1 MGTKLFSSG
10 LLPFSIAFSR
20 SRFRNCWQL
29 FLATSSI
36 AFPASL
42 SRFLKVDEFIA
53 GTLRVESKLFKWVLP
68 TPVCKQPR
76 AALVFTSKVNGPRAP
91 DLCSFDVLMV
101 FSALHWLHRTVNVL
115 AKPLCCSSITLPR
128 DKGPKNIVKYTVN

>member
-1 MGTKLFSSG
+1 MTAARPVLKLPPKEQAMGTKLFSSG
-10 LLPFSIAFSR
+10 LLPFSIAFSH

-36 AFPASL
+36 AIPASL

-53 GTLRVESKLFKWVLP
+53 GTWRVESKLFKRVLP

-91 DLCSFDVLMV
+91 DMALLM
-101 FSALHWLHRTVNVL
+101 F
-115 AKPLCCSSITLPR
+115 
-128 DKGPKNIVKYTVN
+128 